1 MAVSPTC
8 EVKNGAA
15 AYASTTGGVDI
26 TPAAT
31 VIIRLASTVDV
42 TAWSIQ
48 CITTDDTSDAS
59 AVTAALTIDATA
71 KTATFTAPAAGK
83 AYRFQS
89 RVNSGVD
96 VNGIARPAYTT
107 TFCVYT
113 LSTGRRVMAADETT
127 EGDAT
132 FGWIKWLND
141 LIRNPTAGS
150 SSTTPPG
157 GSSGQVQFHD
167 GASFAG
173 ASGMRYTPS
182 TSSLTVAS
190 MLAMQATL
198 ASAMLVQGTAATGFN
213 LVAPRMQGAV
223 ITGVAT
229 LSSAMLGSAG
239 TAATGFNLVA
249 PRMQGALVTGVA
261 TLQSAM
267 LGGLGTAATG
277 FNLVAPVVLGAV
289 LGGTTVY
296 TGTDIVGLGLSD
308 HRPHAALRR
317 TTLTATAVTNVYAW
331 NVLDEAQTSVVVEVN
346 AVPSGGG
353 AGGSYVRRAAIR
365 ADGAVA
371 TVGTGGVEASWDAE
385 HTLGVFTGL
394 SQGSGIS
401 IGVSGMTGFIN
412 IKSPV
417 QQLKVGLT
425 VTRQETSW
433 A

>member
-1 MAVSPTC
+1 MAASPLC

-15 AYASTTGGVDI
+15 AYASTTSGVDI
-26 TPAAT
+26 TVGAT
-31 VIIRLASTVDV
+31 IVIRLASTVDV
-42 TAWSIQ
+42 TAWSIE
-48 CITTDDTSDAS
+48 CVTTDDTSDAS
-59 AVTAALTIDATA
+59 AVTASLVIDSTLR
-71 KTATFTAPAAGK
+71 TATFTAPAAGK
-83 AYRFQS
+83 AYRFRS
-89 RVNSGVD
+89 RVNSGID

-113 LSTGRRVMAADETT
+113 LTAAARRVIAADETT

-132 FGWIKWLND
+132 FGWIKWIND
-141 LIRNPTAGS
+141 LIRNPPGASGT
-150 SSTTPPG
+150 TTPPG
-157 GSSGQVQFHD
+157 GSAGQVQFHD

-182 TSSLTVAS
+182 TFSVTVAS

-198 ASAMLVQGTAATGFN
+198 ASAMLVAGTGATGFR
-213 LVAPRMQGAV
+213 LVAPV
-223 ITGVAT
+223 
-229 LSSAMLGSAG
+229 L
-239 TAATGFNLVA
+239 
-249 PRMQGALVTGVA
+249 QGALVTGVA

-277 FNLVAPVVLGAV
+277 FHLVAPITHGAI

-296 TGTDIVGLGLSD
+296 TGTDIVGQGLSD
-308 HRPHAALRR
+308 HRPHSALRR

-331 NVLDEAQTSVVVEVN
+331 SVLDEAVTSVVVELN

-365 ADGAVA
+365 ADGGVA
-371 TVGTGGVEASWDAE
+371 TVGTGGVENSWDAE
-385 HTLGVFTGL
+385 HTFGVFTGL
-394 SQGSGIS
+394 SQGSGIL
-401 IGVSGMTGFIN
+401 IGVSGMTGFVN

-417 QQLKVGLT
+417 MQLKAGLT
-425 VTRQETSW
+425 ITRQETSW

>member
-1 MAVSPTC
+1 MAAAPTC
-8 EVKNGAA
+8 EIKNGAA
-15 AYASTTGGVDI
+15 AYASTVGGVDI
-26 TPAAT
+26 TPAAEI
-31 VIIRLASTVDV
+31 VIRLASTVDV

-59 AVTAALTIDATA
+59 TVTAALSIDSTLR
-71 KTATFTAPAAGK
+71 TATFTAPAAGK

-89 RVNSGVD
+89 RVNNGVD
-96 VNGIARPAYTT
+96 VNGVARPSYTT

-113 LSTGRRVMAADETT
+113 LTSGSRRVIAADETT
-127 EGDAT
+127 EGNAT
-132 FGWIKWLND
+132 FGWIAWIND
-141 LIRNPTAGS
+141 LIRNPS
-150 SSTTPPG
+150 SGSTTPPG
-157 GSSGQVQFHD
+157 GASNQFQYND

-182 TSSLTVAS
+182 TFSVTVAS

-198 ASAMLVQGTAATGFN
+198 ASAMLVAGTGATGFR
-213 LVAPRMQGAV
+213 LVAPV
-223 ITGVAT
+223 
-229 LSSAMLGSAG
+229 
-239 TAATGFNLVA
+239 
-249 PRMQGALVTGVA
+249 MQGALITGVA

-277 FNLVAPVVLGAV
+277 FNLVRPIAHGAV

-308 HRPHAALRR
+308 HRPHTALRR
-317 TTLTATAVTNVYAW
+317 TTLTATSVTNVYAW
-331 NVLDEAQTSVVVEVN
+331 NVLDEAVTSVAVEVN

-353 AGGSYVRRAAIR
+353 AGGSYVRRVSIR

-371 TVGTGGVEASWDAE
+371 TVSTGGVESSWDAE
-385 HTLGVFTGL
+385 NTLGVFTGL
-394 SQGSGIS
+394 SQGSGIL
-401 IGVSGMTGFIN
+401 IGVSGMTGFVN